1 MRQATSAG
9 TEVQRAD
16 KGILTMKSLLAWL
29 LILLCSFAIAA
40 QEQDKP
46 LPDRWHGL
54 IIDQS
59 TPDDAIKL
67 LGQPKK
73 DRDGGLRTYPLNQRL
88 TLDHNSKGFRK
99 LYYEK
104 LPGVEHAEIVFKD
117 NKLVALE
124 IHPEKSIPAGN
135 VPNLYGLEFTPKIG
149 KGDQL
154 LSPKDYE
161 SNRGNV
167 YPKNYPVAYNL
178 VAQTEKTFI
187 SAFVSNV
194 GMGSIL
200 LGSRRGKTGADDL
213 GGFPGKV
220 EFIQIIS
227 RTLENRTGA
236 DVLK

>member
-1 MRQATSAG
+1 MLPVKES
-9 TEVQRAD
+9 
-16 KGILTMKSLLAWL
+16 LTMKNALALSLVIFLAV
-29 LILLCSFAIAA
+29 SAYP

-67 LGQPKK
+67 LGPPKK
-73 DRDGGLRTYPLNQRL
+73 DRDGGLRTYPLNERL

-104 LPGVEHAEIVFKD
+104 LPGVEHVEIVFKD
-117 NKLVALE
+117 NKLVAIE
-124 IHPEKSIPAGN
+124 IHPEQSIPAGN

-154 LSPKDYE
+154 FNPKDYE
-161 SNRGNV
+161 SNRGNT

-187 SAFVSNV
+187 SAFVSNSSV
-194 GMGSIL
+194 GSIL
-200 LGSRRGKTGADDL
+200 LGSRRGKTGENDL

-227 RTLENRTGA
+227 RTLENRAGA